1 MNISKCNTAHSGP
14 HIHPATFVSL
24 RIEQSC
30 LWLAENRTH
39 CTKLRTRK
47 NDLSPNVCI
56 WVHMLWMYNQVHI
69 QSDWG
74 AGCALGCTEAARL
87 NLGLDETQR
96 GDENTVLWGS
106 RKLAI
111 LCFSHD
117 ISS

>member
-1 MNISKCNTAHSGP
+1 MQRSGP

-47 NDLSPNVCI
+47 NYLSPNVCI

-87 NLGLDETQR
+87 NLRLDETQR
-96 GDENTVLWGS
+96 GDEITVLWGS
-106 RKLAI
+106 RKLSA
-111 LCFSHD
+111 LCFFHD
-117 ISS
+117 FS